1 MIKPPPIQVKCV
13 KCHAT
18 TIISPSSDAIAVPR
32 CKKCGGEMVAV
43 GAVSLIESVIK
54 SLFRKK

>member
-1 MIKPPPIQVKCV
+1 MQVKCV

-43 GAVSLIESVIK
+43 GSVPTLLEKI
-54 SLFRKK
+54 SARFLATVLQ

>member
-32 CKKCGGEMVAV
+32 CKKCGGEMVA
-43 GAVSLIESVIK
+43 GLNDFQELIEK
-54 SLFRKK
+54 LANLGK

>member
-1 MIKPPPIQVKCV
+1 MIKPPPMQVKCV

-32 CKKCGGEMVAV
+32 CKKCGGEMVA
-43 GAVSLIESVIK
+43 GLNDFQELIEK
-54 SLFRKK
+54 LANLGK

>member
-43 GAVSLIESVIK
+43 GAVNLIENVIK
-54 SLFRKK
+54 SLFR